1 MWEREE
7 VVKGRKRENRK
18 KSEQIKEVG
27 EKNENFILANFRCKT
42 MNFKKLK
49 KIQRLEEV

>member
-27 EKNENFILANFRCKT
+27 EKMKISFWLISVA
-42 MNFKKLK
+42 KL
-49 KIQRLEEV
+49 